1 MDKSRW
7 MSATLVAAGLYNLV
21 WGAGVILFP
30 QAAFRWAG
38 LPEINHAPVWQAV
51 GMIVGVYGVGYLVA
65 ATNPLRHWPI
75 VLVGLLGK
83 ILGPIGMAFY
93 VVSGQFPL
101 GFALICLF
109 NDLIWWAPFAMILY
123 QAFRWHSERGRFEL
137 VPSWG
142 QLLRE
147 SRSQRGQSLAALS
160 AERPTMVVF
169 LRHSGCTFCRR
180 VMADLGEVRQ
190 QLNDMPVHVV
200 VVHMGSPL
208 DGTTILAKYEV
219 EYWHH
224 ISDPF
229 CIIYR
234 GFGLQRGR
242 FGQLFSWK
250 VLLRG
255 LNYGLIGGQGIGK
268 LEGDSFFLPG
278 VFVLHHGRI
287 IIGQPAE
294 DATQRPDFVAIANQ
308 ALELSA
314 GVGPNPAY
322 VDSKSSAGCR
332 LETV

>member
-7 MSATLVAAGLYNLV
+7 MSATLVAAGVYNLL
-21 WGAGVILFP
+21 WGAWVILFP
-30 QAAFRWAG
+30 QSAFRWAG
-38 LPEINHAPVWQAV
+38 LTDINHAPVWQSV
-51 GMIVGVYGVGYLVA
+51 GMIVGVYGVGYLIA
-65 ATNPLRHWPI
+65 ASNPLRHWPI

-83 ILGPIGMAFY
+83 VLGPIGMAYYLF
-93 VVSGQFPL
+93 SGQFPWS
-101 GFALICLF
+101 FALICLF
-109 NDLIWWAPFAMILY
+109 NDLIWWIPFAMILY
-123 QAFRWHSERGRFEL
+123 QAFRWHSERGRYEM
-137 VPSWG
+137 VPGWP

-190 QLNDMPVHVV
+190 QLNAMPLHVV

-255 LNYGLIGGQGIGK
+255 LTYGLIGGHGIGK

-278 VFVLHHGRI
+278 VFVLHHSQV

-294 DATQRPDFVAIANQ
+294 DATQRPDFVAIAKQ

-322 VDSKSSAGCR
+322 VDARSGAGCT